1 MPEYFKLLSN
11 LEEHIFYLVQ
21 KRQNSLNVNLYQ
33 KTDPKLEQGHVE
45 NKYDEANVLNNI
57 NIQLEYS
64 KNIIEVYFE
73 KFKTVIPIDI
83 DILNLI
89 VKYIFICGKI
99 LNIEL
104 NDIFGVRELNWCP
117 KNTVNFLDTDYI
129 VNKYKGKYS
138 WGINDDMLKDMRF
151 IFLNII
157 IPFSNK
163 HLYEIYNN
171 IK

>member
-1 MPEYFKLLSN
+1 MPDYCKLLFN
-11 LEEHIFYLVQ
+11 LEENIFFLVQ
-21 KRQNSLNVNLYQ
+21 RRDYKLNLEKGDIQ
-33 KTDPKLEQGHVE
+33 QLKIKTQYYTKEHAE
-45 NKYDEANVLNNI
+45 KNI
-57 NIQLEYS
+57 NIDLSTNRE
-64 KNIIEVYFE
+64 IIDIYFE

-89 VKYIFICGKI
+89 VKYISVCGKI

-117 KNTVNFLDTDYI
+117 KNSVKFLDTDYI

-138 WGINDDMLKDMRF
+138 WGVNEDMIKDMRY

-163 HLYEIYNN
+163 HMYQIYND